1 MPNPTDTFLSGSN
14 IDFIEGLYARWL
26 EDPSSVDPSW
36 RELFAG
42 TRTEGH
48 PLLGS
53 GDGRAQPAN
62 GHGTGNG
69 PAVVARAVNGGNGAP
84 VASAPARGQLVSVGD
99 VPAGL
104 AAMQLQSRV
113 DQTLYAFRLR
123 GHLLAQIDPL
133 GRPRP
138 QINHIADLAMAS
150 DAAFTPEEL
159 EQVVDS
165 SDVFADRKRVR
176 LRDLLAR
183 LRRTYCGHIG
193 VEYMTL
199 YDSARRRWLMPRMEH
214 TENRLDPSP
223 SEQRRILEKLTYADT
238 FEAFIHTKYQGAKR
252 FSVDGGESLLPM
264 LDTMLEVGGELG
276 VEEVVIGMA
285 HRGRL
290 NVLTNVLGKGPDQ
303 IFSEFNGP
311 VDPRKFMGRGDV
323 KYHMG
328 FSSDVS
334 SSTGKRIH
342 LSLAF
347 NPSHLE
353 FVHPVVEGR
362 ARAKQEQLE
371 VQDRRK
377 VLPLVIHGD
386 AAMAAQGVVAET
398 LNLAR
403 LRGYDTGGTVHLVI
417 NNQLGY
423 TTDPEDARSS
433 IYCTAVAQM
442 LDIPIFHV
450 NGDDPEACVHVMRLA
465 TEYRQRFQSDVV
477 VDLVC
482 FRRYGHNEGDEP
494 SYTQPLMYE
503 AIRHHPPVSEI
514 YARTLAEQGRVSA
527 QDAEVLREEAKRHFL
542 EAYNQAKETPALREP
557 SAHEGLWKGY
567 RGGPEEG
574 IGEPQTGVPEGTLV
588 PMLEHLARMP
598 QGFTPLRQLGKILE
612 RRAAMARGE
621 IPLDWSAGENLAYA
635 TLLRSG
641 THVRLTGQ
649 DTERGT
655 FGHRNAVL
663 HDVKT
668 GATYVPLQDLGPGA
682 ARFEIYNSPLSETG
696 CMGFEFGYSLDY
708 PAALVLWEAQF
719 GDFANGAQVI
729 IDQFIVAAEDK
740 WRRLSG
746 LTLLLP
752 HGYEGAGPEHS
763 SARLERFLSMAAE
776 DNVQICYPT
785 NSAQVFHLLR
795 RQGIRPWRKP
805 LVVMTPKSLLRREEA
820 SSPLGAFTSG
830 TFQRLISDP
839 PAGGAGKVTRL
850 LLCAGKVAYDLLAAR
865 GKAGDESAAI
875 GRLEQLYPFPEAQ
888 VAAEIARYPAL
899 QELVWVQEEPENMGS
914 WSFVLPRLTGR
925 VSAQGRKLPLRYAGR
940 EASASP
946 ATGFQK
952 THELEQTLLIDAA
965 LSRGQHDG
973 R

>member
-1 MPNPTDTFLSGSN
+1 D
-14 IDFIEGLYARWL
+14 
-26 EDPSSVDPSW
+26 
-36 RELFAG
+36 
-42 TRTEGH
+42 
-48 PLLGS
+48 
-53 GDGRAQPAN
+53 RAQPTNGHAAAN
-62 GHGTGNG
+62 G
-69 PAVVARAVNGGNGAP
+69 AAAKAVNGNGAAA
-84 VASAPARGQLVSVGD
+84 VAQAPAAARTQVSVGD
-99 VPAGL
+99 VPAAL
-104 AAMQLQSRV
+104 AAMQLQARV

-138 QINHIADLAMAS
+138 QMNHIADLAMAS
-150 DAAFTPEEL
+150 DAAFSPEEL

-165 SDVFADRKRVR
+165 SEVFADRKRVK
-176 LRDLLAR
+176 LRELLAR
-183 LRRTYCGHIG
+183 LRRTYCGHVG
-193 VEYMTL
+193 VEYMNVL
-199 YDSARRRWLMPRMEH
+199 DSSRRRWLMPRMEH
-214 TENRLDPSP
+214 TENQLNPSTA
-223 SEQRRILEKLTYADT
+223 EQRRILEKLTYADT

-264 LDTMLEVGGELG
+264 LDTMLELGGELG
-276 VEEVVIGMA
+276 LEEVVIGMA

-323 KYHMG
+323 KYHLG
-328 FSSDVS
+328 FSSDVTT
-334 SSTGKRIH
+334 STGKRIH

-362 ARAKQEQLE
+362 ARAKQEQLAG
-371 VQDRRK
+371 QDRRR

-423 TTDPEDARSS
+423 TTDPEDGRSS

-450 NGDDPEACVHVMRLA
+450 NGDDPEACVHAMRLA

-477 VDLVC
+477 IDLVC

-503 AIRHHPPVSEI
+503 AIRHHPPVSEL
-514 YARTLAEQGRVSA
+514 YAKTLAQQGRVSA
-527 QDAEVLREEAKRHFL
+527 EDAEAIREEAKRHFL
-542 EAYNQAKETPALREP
+542 QAYNQAKETPALREP
-557 SAHEGLWKGY
+557 SAYEGLWKGY

-574 IGEPQTGVPEGTLV
+574 IAEPETGVPEKELA
-588 PMLEHLARMP
+588 PLLEHLAHVP
-598 QGFTPLRQLGKILE
+598 PGFSPLRQMGKILE
-612 RRAAMARGE
+612 RRAAMGRGE

-635 TLLRSG
+635 TLLKTG

-668 GATYVPLQDLGPGA
+668 GATYVPLQDLGPDA
-682 ARFEIYNSPLSETG
+682 ARFDIYNSPLSETG

-708 PAALVLWEAQF
+708 PDALVLWEAQF

-763 SARLERFLSMAAE
+763 SARLERFLAMSAE
-776 DNVQICYPT
+776 DNIQVCYPT
-785 NSAQVFHLLR
+785 SSAQIFHLLR
-795 RQGIRPWRKP
+795 RQAIRPWRKP

-820 SSPLGAFTSG
+820 SAPLSAFTSG
-830 TFQRLISDP
+830 KFQRLISDP
-839 PAGGAGKVTRL
+839 PASGVGKVTRL
-850 LLCAGKVAYDLLAAR
+850 LLCTGKVAYDLLAAR
-865 GKAGDESAAI
+865 AKAADDMVAI
-875 GRLEQLYPFPEAQ
+875 ARLEQLHPFPGAQ
-888 VAAEIARYPAL
+888 LAAEIARYPAL
-899 QELVWVQEEPENMGS
+899 EELIWVQEEPENMGA
-914 WSFVLPRLTGR
+914 WAFVLPKLTGR
-925 VSAQGRKLPLRYAGR
+925 SSAKGRPLPLRYAGR
-940 EASASP
+940 AESASP

-952 THELEQTLLIDAA
+952 THELEQVLLVDAA
-965 LSRGQHDG
+965 LSRGQPDG

>member
-1 MPNPTDTFLSGSN
+1 MSNPSDTFLSGSN

-26 EDPSSVDPSW
+26 EDPASVDPSW
-36 RELFAG
+36 RELFSR
-42 TRTEGH
+42 TRTDGR
-48 PLLGS
+48 PFLGS
-53 GDGRAQPAN
+53 GDGRAQPTN
-62 GHGTGNG
+62 GQGATNG
-69 PAVVARAVNGGNGAP
+69 SAIAARAVNGGNGAAP
-84 VASAPARGQLVSVGD
+84 SAAPARQLVSVGE
-99 VPAGL
+99 VPASL

-133 GRPRP
+133 GRARP
-138 QINHIADLAMAS
+138 QMNHIADLAMAS
-150 DAAFTPEEL
+150 DTAFSPEEL

-165 SDVFADRKRVR
+165 SDVFADRKRVK
-176 LRDLLAR
+176 LRELLAR

-223 SEQRRILEKLTYADT
+223 SEQRHILESLTYADT

-264 LDTMLEVGGELG
+264 MDTMLELGGELG

-290 NVLTNVLGKGPDQ
+290 NVLTNVLGKSPDQ

-323 KYHMG
+323 KYHLG
-328 FSSDVS
+328 FSSDVTTS
-334 SSTGKRIH
+334 GGKRIH

-362 ARAKQEQLE
+362 ARAKQERLDRQE
-371 VQDRRK
+371 RRK
-377 VLPLVIHGD
+377 VLPVVIHGD
-386 AAMAAQGVVAET
+386 AAMSAQGVVAET
-398 LNLAR
+398 LNLSR
-403 LRGYDTGGTVHLVI
+403 LRGYDTGGTVHIVI
-417 NNQLGY
+417 NNQIGY

-433 IYCTAVAQM
+433 IYSTAVAQM

-450 NGDDPEACVHVMRLA
+450 NGDDPEACVHVTRLA

-477 VDLVC
+477 IDLVC

-503 AIRHHPPVSEI
+503 AIRHHPPVSEL
-514 YARTLAEQGRVSA
+514 YAKTLAAQGRVSA
-527 QDAEVLREEAKRHFL
+527 EDAERIREEAKRHFL
-542 EAYNQAKETPALREP
+542 QAYNQAKETPALQEP
-557 SAHEGLWKGY
+557 SAHEGAWKGY
-567 RGGPEEG
+567 RGGPEAG
-574 IGEPQTGVPEGTLV
+574 IAEPETGVPEKTLV
-588 PMLEHLARMP
+588 PLLEHLAHVP

-635 TLLRSG
+635 TLLKGG

-668 GATYVPLQDLGPGA
+668 GATYVPLQDLGPDA

-708 PAALVLWEAQF
+708 PEALVLWEAQF

-763 SARLERFLSMAAE
+763 SARLERFLAMSAE
-776 DNVQICYPT
+776 DNIQVCYPT
-785 NSAQVFHLLR
+785 SSAQVFHLLR
-795 RQGIRPWRKP
+795 RQAIRPWRKP
-805 LVVMTPKSLLRREEA
+805 LVIMTPKSLLRREEA
-820 SSPLGAFTSG
+820 SSPLAAFSSG
-830 TFQRLISDP
+830 MFQRLLSDP
-839 PAGGAGKVTRL
+839 PPGGPEKVTRL
-850 LLCAGKVAYDLLAAR
+850 LLCSGKVGYDLLAAR
-865 GKAGDESAAI
+865 AKSGDETIAVA
-875 GRLEQLYPFPEAQ
+875 RLEQLYPFPEAQ
-888 VAAEIARYPAL
+888 VSAEIARYPGVE
-899 QELVWVQEEPENMGS
+899 ELVWVQEEPENMGA
-914 WSFVLPRLTGR
+914 WSFVLPFLTGR
-925 VSAQGRKLPLRYAGR
+925 MSAKGCALPLRYAGR
-940 EASASP
+940 DASASP

-965 LSRGQHDG
+965 MRGPTDG

>member
-1 MPNPTDTFLSGSN
+1 MPNPLDTFLSGSN

-26 EDPSSVDPSW
+26 EDPAAVDPSW
-36 RELFAG
+36 RELFAA
-42 TRTEGH
+42 TSASET
-48 PLLGS
+48 P
-53 GDGRAQPAN
+53 QPTN
-62 GHGTGNG
+62 GHGPGNG
-69 PAVVARAVNGGNGAP
+69 LPARAVNGNGAAA
-84 VASAPARGQLVSVGD
+84 VAQPHAVTRGQVVSVGD
-99 VPAGL
+99 MPAAL
-104 AAMQLQSRV
+104 AAMQLQARV

-123 GHLLAQIDPL
+123 GHLLAQLDPL

-138 QINHIADLAMAS
+138 QMNHIADLAMAS
-150 DAAFTPEEL
+150 DAAFSPEEL
-159 EQVVDS
+159 EQLVDS

-176 LRDLLAR
+176 LRELLAR
-183 LRRTYCGHIG
+183 LRRTYCGHMG
-193 VEYMTL
+193 VEYMSL
-199 YDSARRRWLMPRMEH
+199 LDSARRRWLMPRMEH
-214 TENRLDPSP
+214 TENQLDPSP

-264 LDTMLEVGGELG
+264 LDTMLELGGELG
-276 VEEVVIGMA
+276 LEEVVIGMA

-290 NVLTNVLGKGPDQ
+290 NVLTNVLGKSPDQ

-323 KYHMG
+323 KYHLG
-328 FSSDVS
+328 FSSDVTT
-334 SSTGKRIH
+334 STGKRIH

-371 VQDRRK
+371 VRDRRK

-386 AAMAAQGVVAET
+386 AAMAGQGVVAET
-398 LNLAR
+398 LNLSR

-423 TTDPEDARSS
+423 TTDPEDGRSS
-433 IYCTAVAQM
+433 IYCTAVALM
-442 LDIPIFHV
+442 IDIPIFHV
-450 NGDDPEACVHVMRLA
+450 NGDDPEACVHAMRLA
-465 TEYRQRFQSDVV
+465 TEYRQNFQSDVV
-477 VDLVC
+477 IDLVC

-503 AIRHHPPVSEI
+503 AIRHHPPVSEL
-514 YARTLAEQGRVSA
+514 YARTLAQRGRVSA
-527 QDAEVLREEAKRHFL
+527 EDAEALREQAKQHFL
-542 EAYNQAKETPALREP
+542 RAYNQAKETPALREP
-557 SAHEGLWKGY
+557 SAYEGLWKGY

-574 IGEPQTGVPEGTLV
+574 IADPETGVPEKTLA
-588 PMLEHLARMP
+588 PLLEHLAHVP
-598 QGFTPLRQLGKILE
+598 PGFSPLRQMGKILE

-635 TLLRSG
+635 TLLKGG

-668 GATYVPLQDLGPGA
+668 GATYIPLQDLGPGA
-682 ARFEIYNSPLSETG
+682 ARFEVYNSPLSETG

-708 PAALVLWEAQF
+708 PDALVLWEAQF

-763 SARLERFLSMAAE
+763 SARLERFLAMSAE
-776 DNVQICYPT
+776 DNVQVCYPT
-785 NSAQVFHLLR
+785 SSAQVFHLLR
-795 RQGIRPWRKP
+795 RQAVRPWRKP

-820 SSPLGAFTSG
+820 GAPMSAFTSG
-830 TFQRLISDP
+830 RFQRLISDP
-839 PAGGAGKVTRL
+839 PAAGVGEVTRL
-850 LLCAGKVAYDLLAAR
+850 LLCSGKVAYDLLAAR
-865 GKAGDESAAI
+865 AKAADDGVAI
-875 GRLEQLYPFPEAQ
+875 ARLEQLHPFPEAQ
-888 VAAEIARYPAL
+888 LAAELARYPAL
-899 QELVWVQEEPENMGS
+899 EQLTWVQEEPENMGA
-914 WSFVLPRLTGR
+914 WAFVLPKLTGR
-925 VSAQGRKLPLRYAGR
+925 TSAKGRPLPLRYAGR
-940 EASASP
+940 AASASP

-952 THELEQTLLIDAA
+952 THELEQVLLIDAA
-965 LSRGQHDG
+965 LSRGQPDG

>member
-1 MPNPTDTFLSGSN
+1 MSNPTDTFLSGSN

-26 EDPSSVDPSW
+26 EDPASVDPSW
-36 RELFAG
+36 RELFSR
-42 TRTEGH
+42 TRTDGR
-48 PLLGS
+48 PFLGS
-53 GDGRAQPAN
+53 GDGRAQPTN
-62 GHGTGNG
+62 GQGTTNG
-69 PAVVARAVNGGNGAP
+69 SAVAARAANGGNGTAP
-84 VASAPARGQLVSVGD
+84 SAAPARAQLVSVGEA
-99 VPAGL
+99 PASL

-133 GRPRP
+133 GRSRP
-138 QINHIADLAMAS
+138 QMNHIADLAMAS
-150 DAAFTPEEL
+150 DTAFSPEEL

-165 SDVFADRKRVR
+165 ADVFADRKRVK
-176 LRDLLAR
+176 LRELLAR

-223 SEQRRILEKLTYADT
+223 SDQRRILESLTYADT

-264 LDTMLEVGGELG
+264 MDTLLELGGELG

-328 FSSDVS
+328 FSSDV
-334 SSTGKRIH
+334 TTPGGKRIH

-362 ARAKQEQLE
+362 ARAKQERLDRE
-371 VQDRRK
+371 DRRK
-377 VLPLVIHGD
+377 VLPVVIHGD

-398 LNLAR
+398 LNLSR
-403 LRGYDTGGTVHLVI
+403 LRGYDTGGTVHIVI

-503 AIRHHPPVSEI
+503 AIRHHPPVSEL
-514 YARTLAEQGRVSA
+514 YAKTLAAQGRVSA
-527 QDAEVLREEAKRHFL
+527 EDAERIREEAKRHFL
-542 EAYNQAKETPALREP
+542 QAYNQAKETPALREP
-557 SAHEGLWKGY
+557 SAHEGAWKGY

-574 IGEPQTGVPEGTLV
+574 IDEPETGVPEKTLV
-588 PMLEHLARMP
+588 PLLEHLAHVP

-612 RRAAMARGE
+612 RRVAMAHGE

-635 TLLRSG
+635 TLLKTG

-668 GATYVPLQDLGPGA
+668 GATYVPLQDLGPDA

-708 PAALVLWEAQF
+708 PEALVLWEAQF

-763 SARLERFLSMAAE
+763 SARLERFLAMAAE
-776 DNVQICYPT
+776 DNIQVCYPT
-785 NSAQVFHLLR
+785 SSAQVFHLLR

-805 LVVMTPKSLLRREEA
+805 LVIMTPKSLLRREEA
-820 SSPLGAFTSG
+820 SSPLAAFTSG
-830 TFQRLISDP
+830 RFQRLISDP
-839 PAGGAGKVTRL
+839 PSGGPGKVTRL
-850 LLCAGKVAYDLLAAR
+850 LLCSGKVGYDLLAAR
-865 GKAGDESAAI
+865 AKAGDETIAV

-888 VAAEIARYPAL
+888 LAAEIARYPGL
-899 QELVWVQEEPENMGS
+899 EELVWVQEEPENMGA
-914 WSFVLPRLTGR
+914 WSFVLPRLAGR
-925 VSAQGRKLPLRYAGR
+925 VSAKGRALPLRYAGR

-965 LSRGQHDG
+965 LSRGPNDG

>member
-26 EDPSSVDPSW
+26 EDPSSVDASW
-36 RELFAG
+36 RELFSRTSAG
-42 TRTEGH
+42 GH
-48 PLLGS
+48 PILGS
-53 GDGRAQPAN
+53 DGLPRTTNGQRAPN
-62 GHGTGNG
+62 GAAAVAG
-69 PAVVARAVNGGNGAP
+69 PVNGNGAA
-84 VASAPARGQLVSVGD
+84 VVTAPARAALVTVGD
-99 VPAGL
+99 VPASL
-104 AAMQLQSRV
+104 AAMQLQARV

-123 GHLLAQIDPL
+123 GHLLAQLDPL

-138 QINHIADLAMAS
+138 AMSHIADLAMAS
-150 DAAFTPEEL
+150 DAAFSPEEL

-165 SDVFADRKRVR
+165 SDVFADRKRVK
-176 LRDLLAR
+176 LKELLAR

-193 VEYMTL
+193 VEFMSL
-199 YDSARRRWLMPRMEH
+199 LDSGRRRWLMPRMEH
-214 TENRLDPSP
+214 TENQLDPSP
-223 SEQRRILEKLTYADT
+223 SEQRHILESLTYADT

-264 LDTMLEVGGELG
+264 LDTMLELGGNLG

-290 NVLTNVLGKGPDQ
+290 NVLTNVLGKSPDQ

-311 VDPRKFMGRGDV
+311 VDPRKFIGRGDV
-323 KYHMG
+323 KYHLG
-328 FSSDVS
+328 FSSDVTTS
-334 SSTGKRIH
+334 SGKRIH

-362 ARAKQEQLE
+362 ARAKQQRLE
-371 VQDRRK
+371 GQDRRK

-403 LRGYDTGGTVHLVI
+403 LRGYDTGGTVHIVI
-417 NNQLGY
+417 NNQIGY

-433 IYCTAVAQM
+433 IYSTAVAQM

-450 NGDDPEACVHVMRLA
+450 NGDDPEACVHAMRLA
-465 TEYRQRFQSDVV
+465 TEYRQKFQSDVV
-477 VDLVC
+477 IDLVC

-503 AIRHHPPVSEI
+503 LIRHHPPVAEI
-514 YARTLAEQGRVSA
+514 YARTLAAQGRVSTE
-527 QDAEVLREEAKRHFL
+527 DAEAIREEAKRHFL
-542 EAYNQAKETPALREP
+542 QAYNQAKETPALREP
-557 SAHEGLWKGY
+557 SAHEGLWKGF

-574 IGEPQTGVPEGTLV
+574 IPDPETGVPEKTLARL
-588 PMLEHLARMP
+588 LEHLARVP
-598 QGFTPLRQLGKILE
+598 PGFTPLRQMGKILE
-612 RRAAMARGE
+612 RRSAMARGE

-635 TLLRSG
+635 TLLTSG

-668 GATYVPLQDLGPGA
+668 GAIYVPLQDLGPGQ
-682 ARFEIYNSPLSETG
+682 ARFEVYNSPLSETG

-708 PAALVLWEAQF
+708 PDALVLWEAQF

-763 SARLERFLSMAAE
+763 SARLERFLTMAAE
-776 DNVQICYPT
+776 DNLQVCYPT
-785 NSAQVFHLLR
+785 SSAQVFHLLR
-795 RQGIRPWRKP
+795 RQAIRSWRKP

-820 SSPLGAFTSG
+820 SSPLSAFVTG
-830 TFQRLISDP
+830 NFQRLISDP
-839 PAGGAGKVTRL
+839 PAGGAANVKRL
-850 LLCAGKVAYDLLAAR
+850 LLCTGKVVYDLLAAR
-865 GKAGDESAAI
+865 AKAGDDSVAI
-875 GRLEQLYPFPEAQ
+875 ARLEQLYPFPEAQ
-888 VAAEIARYPAL
+888 LAAEIARYPEL
-899 QELVWVQEEPENMGS
+899 QELVWVQEEPENMGA

-925 VSAQGRKLPLRYAGR
+925 ASARGKSLPLRYAGR

-965 LSRGQHDG
+965 LSRGLPDG

>member
-1 MPNPTDTFLSGSN
+1 MPNPTDTFLSGTN

-26 EDPSSVDPSW
+26 EDPASVDPSW
-36 RELFAG
+36 RELFASTSG
-42 TRTEGH
+42 SGR

-53 GDGRAQPAN
+53 TDGQARP
-62 GHGTGNG
+62 GNG
-69 PAVVARAVNGGNGAP
+69 PPVAAGAGAVRGANGNGAA
-84 VASAPARGQLVSVGD
+84 VAVAPARGAPVTVGD
-99 VPAGL
+99 VPASL
-104 AAMQLQSRV
+104 AAMQLQARV

-133 GRPRP
+133 ERPRP
-138 QINHIADLAMAS
+138 QMNHVADLAMAS
-150 DAAFTPEEL
+150 DATFGPDEL
-159 EQVVDS
+159 EVLVDS
-165 SDVFADRKRVR
+165 SEVFADRTRVK
-176 LRDLLAR
+176 LRDLLGR

-264 LDTMLEVGGELG
+264 LDTMLELGGELG

-328 FSSDVS
+328 FSSDVTTS
-334 SSTGKRIH
+334 AGKRIH
-342 LSLAF
+342 VSLAF

-362 ARAKQEQLE
+362 VRAKQQRLEQ
-371 VQDRRK
+371 QDRRK

-386 AAMAAQGVVAET
+386 AAMAGQGVVAET
-398 LNLAR
+398 LNLSR
-403 LRGYDTGGTVHLVI
+403 LRGYDTGGTVHIVI

-423 TTDPEDARSS
+423 TTDPEDGRSS

-465 TEYRQRFQSDVV
+465 TEYRQMFQSDVV

-503 AIRHHPPVSEI
+503 AIRHHPPVSEL
-514 YARTLAEQGRVSA
+514 YARTLAGQGRVSA
-527 QDAEVLREEAKRHFL
+527 EEAEALREAAKRHFL
-542 EAYNQAKETPALREP
+542 QAYNQAKETPALREP
-557 SAHEGLWKGY
+557 SAHEGLWKGF

-574 IGEPQTGVPEGTLV
+574 LPEPETGVPETTLG
-588 PMLEHLARMP
+588 PLLEHLARVP

-612 RRAAMARGE
+612 RRAAMAHGE
-621 IPLDWSAGENLAYA
+621 TPLDWSAGENLAYA
-635 TLLRSG
+635 TLLRAG

-668 GATYVPLQDLGPGA
+668 GATYVPLQDLGPGQG
-682 ARFEIYNSPLSETG
+682 RFEVYNSPLSETG

-708 PAALVLWEAQF
+708 PDALVLWEAQF

-763 SARLERFLSMAAE
+763 SARLERFLAMAAE

-785 NSAQVFHLLR
+785 SSAQVFHLLR
-795 RQGIRPWRKP
+795 RQAIRPWRKP

-820 SSPLGAFTSG
+820 SSSLAAFTTG
-830 TFQRLISDP
+830 KFQRLLSDP
-839 PAGGAGKVTRL
+839 PPGGEGKVTRL

-865 GKAGDESAAI
+865 AKSGDDTIAV

-888 VAAEIARYPAL
+888 LARELARYPAL
-899 QELVWVQEEPENMGS
+899 EELVWVQEEPENMGA

-925 VSAQGRKLPLRYAGR
+925 SSTKGRTLPLRYAGR

-952 THELEQTLLIDAA
+952 THELEQTLLLDAA
-965 LSRGQHDG
+965 LSRGQPDG

>member
-1 MPNPTDTFLSGSN
+1 MSNLTDTFLSGSN

-26 EDPSSVDPSW
+26 EDPASVDPSW
-36 RELFAG
+36 RELFSR
-42 TRTEGH
+42 TRTDGR
-48 PLLGS
+48 PFLGS
-53 GDGRAQPAN
+53 GDGRAQPTSGQGATN
-62 GHGTGNG
+62 GS
-69 PAVVARAVNGGNGAP
+69 AVAARALNGGNGAA
-84 VASAPARGQLVSVGD
+84 ASAAPARAQLVSVGD
-99 VPAGL
+99 VPAAL

-133 GRPRP
+133 GRSRP
-138 QINHIADLAMAS
+138 QMNHIADLAMAS
-150 DAAFTPEEL
+150 DTPFSPEEL

-165 SDVFADRKRVR
+165 SDVFADRKRVK
-176 LRDLLAR
+176 LRELLAR

-223 SEQRRILEKLTYADT
+223 SEQRRILESLTYADT

-264 LDTMLEVGGELG
+264 MDTLLELGGELG

-323 KYHMG
+323 KYHLG
-328 FSSDVS
+328 FSSDLTTS
-334 SSTGKRIH
+334 GGKRIH

-362 ARAKQEQLE
+362 VRAKQERLDRE
-371 VQDRRK
+371 NRRK
-377 VLPLVIHGD
+377 VLPVVIHGD

-398 LNLAR
+398 LNLSR

-433 IYCTAVAQM
+433 IYSTAVAQM

-503 AIRHHPPVSEI
+503 AIRHHPPVSEL
-514 YARTLAEQGRVSA
+514 YAKTLAAQGRVSA
-527 QDAEVLREEAKRHFL
+527 EDAEHIREEAKRHFL
-542 EAYNQAKETPALREP
+542 QAYNQAKETPALREP
-557 SAHEGLWKGY
+557 SAHEGAWKGY

-574 IGEPQTGVPEGTLV
+574 LPEPETGVPEKTLV
-588 PMLEHLARMP
+588 PMLEHLAHVP

-612 RRAAMARGE
+612 RRGAMARGE

-635 TLLRSG
+635 TLLKTG

-668 GATYVPLQDLGPGA
+668 GATYVPLQDLGPDA

-708 PAALVLWEAQF
+708 PEALVLWEAQF

-763 SARLERFLSMAAE
+763 SARLERFLAMAAE
-776 DNVQICYPT
+776 DNIQVCYPT
-785 NSAQVFHLLR
+785 SSAQIFHLLR
-795 RQGIRPWRKP
+795 RQAIRPWRKP

-820 SSPLGAFTSG
+820 SAPLTAFTSG
-830 TFQRLISDP
+830 RFQRLISDP
-839 PAGGAGKVTRL
+839 PQGGPEKVTRL
-850 LLCAGKVAYDLLAAR
+850 LLCSGKVGYDVLAAR
-865 GKAGDESAAI
+865 AKAGDQAI
-875 GRLEQLYPFPEAQ
+875 AVARLEQLYPFPEAQ
-888 VAAEIARYPAL
+888 VAAEIARYPGL
-899 QELVWVQEEPENMGS
+899 EELVWVQEEPENMGA
-914 WSFVLPRLTGR
+914 WSFVLPRLIGR
-925 VSAQGRKLPLRYAGR
+925 VSAKGRALPLRYAGR

-965 LSRGQHDG
+965 LSRGPNDG

>member
-1 MPNPTDTFLSGSN
+1 
-14 IDFIEGLYARWL
+14 A
-26 EDPSSVDPSW
+26 
-36 RELFAG
+36 
-42 TRTEGH
+42 
-48 PLLGS
+48 
-53 GDGRAQPAN
+53 
-62 GHGTGNG
+62 
-69 PAVVARAVNGGNGAP
+69 
-84 VASAPARGQLVSVGD
+84 
-99 VPAGL
+99 L
-104 AAMQLQSRV
+104 AAMQLQARV

-138 QINHIADLAMAS
+138 QMNHIADLAMAS
-150 DAAFTPEEL
+150 DAALSPDEL
-159 EQVVDS
+159 EQVVDTS
-165 SDVFADRKRVR
+165 EVFADRKRVK
-176 LRDLLAR
+176 LRELLAR
-183 LRRTYCGHIG
+183 LRRTYCGHVG
-193 VEYMTL
+193 VEYMNVL
-199 YDSARRRWLMPRMEH
+199 DSSRRRWLMPRMEH
-214 TENRLDPSP
+214 TENQLNPSTA
-223 SEQRRILEKLTYADT
+223 EQRRILEKLTYADT

-264 LDTMLEVGGELG
+264 LDTMLELGGELG
-276 VEEVVIGMA
+276 LEEVVIGMA

-290 NVLTNVLGKGPDQ
+290 NVLTNVLGTGPDQ

-323 KYHMG
+323 KYHLG
-328 FSSDVS
+328 FSSDLTTS
-334 SSTGKRIH
+334 GGKRIH

-362 ARAKQEQLE
+362 ARAKQEQLAG
-371 VQDRRK
+371 QDRRR

-398 LNLAR
+398 LNLSR

-423 TTDPEDARSS
+423 TTDPEDGRSS

-450 NGDDPEACVHVMRLA
+450 NGDDPEACVHAMRLA

-477 VDLVC
+477 IDLVC

-503 AIRHHPPVSEI
+503 AIRHHPPVSEL
-514 YARTLAEQGRVSA
+514 YAKTLAQQGRVSA
-527 QDAEVLREEAKRHFL
+527 EDAEAIREEAKRHFL
-542 EAYNQAKETPALREP
+542 QAYNQAKETPALREP
-557 SAHEGLWKGY
+557 SAYEGLWKGY

-574 IGEPQTGVPEGTLV
+574 IAEPETGVPEKELATL
-588 PMLEHLARMP
+588 LEHLAHVP
-598 QGFTPLRQLGKILE
+598 PGFSPLRQMGKILE
-612 RRAAMARGE
+612 RRAAMGRGE

-635 TLLRSG
+635 TLLKTG

-668 GATYVPLQDLGPGA
+668 GATYVPLQDLGPDA
-682 ARFEIYNSPLSETG
+682 ARFDIYNSPLSETG

-708 PAALVLWEAQF
+708 PDALVLWEAQF

-752 HGYEGAGPEHS
+752 HGDEGAGPEHS
-763 SARLERFLSMAAE
+763 SARLERFLAMSAE
-776 DNVQICYPT
+776 DNIQVCYPT
-785 NSAQVFHLLR
+785 SSAQIFHLLR
-795 RQGIRPWRKP
+795 RQAIRPWRKP

-820 SSPLGAFTSG
+820 SAPLSAFTSG
-830 TFQRLISDP
+830 KFQRLISDP
-839 PAGGAGKVTRL
+839 PASGVGKVTRL
-850 LLCAGKVAYDLLAAR
+850 LLCTGKVAYDLLAAR
-865 GKAGDESAAI
+865 AKAADDMVAI
-875 GRLEQLYPFPEAQ
+875 ARLEQLHPFPGAQ
-888 VAAEIARYPAL
+888 LAAEIARYPAL
-899 QELVWVQEEPENMGS
+899 EELIWVQEEPENMGA
-914 WSFVLPRLTGR
+914 WAFVLPKLTGR
-925 VSAQGRKLPLRYAGR
+925 SSARGRPLPLRYAGR
-940 EASASP
+940 AESASP

-952 THELEQTLLIDAA
+952 THELEQVLLVDAA
-965 LSRGQHDG
+965 LSRGQPDG

>member
-1 MPNPTDTFLSGSN
+1 MATPTDTFLSGSN

-26 EDPSSVDPSW
+26 EDPSSVDASW

-42 TRTEGH
+42 NRTDGQ

-53 GDGRAQPAN
+53 GDGRAQPTN
-62 GHGTGNG
+62 GHAAGGDRA
-69 PAVVARAVNGGNGAP
+69 AVAKPVNGNGAAAATA
-84 VASAPARGQLVSVGD
+84 VAPSQVVSVGD
-99 VPAGL
+99 VPAAL
-104 AAMQLQSRV
+104 AAMQLQARV

-138 QINHIADLAMAS
+138 QMSHVADLAMAS
-150 DAAFTPEEL
+150 DEAFRPEEL
-159 EQVVDS
+159 EQLVDTS
-165 SDVFADRKRVR
+165 EVFPDRKRVK
-176 LRDLLAR
+176 LRELLAR
-183 LRRTYCGHIG
+183 LRRTYCGHLG
-193 VEYMTL
+193 VEYMSL

-214 TENRLDPSP
+214 TENQLNPTRA
-223 SEQRRILEKLTYADT
+223 EQRRILEKLTYADT

-264 LDTMLEVGGELG
+264 LDTMLELGGELG
-276 VEEVVIGMA
+276 VEEVVVGMA

-290 NVLTNVLGKGPDQ
+290 NVLTNVLGKSPDQ

-323 KYHMG
+323 KYHLG
-328 FSSDVS
+328 FSSDVTTS
-334 SSTGKRIH
+334 GGKRIH

-371 VQDRRK
+371 IQDRRK

-398 LNLAR
+398 LNLSR

-433 IYCTAVAQM
+433 IYCTAVAEM

-450 NGDDPEACVHVMRLA
+450 NGDDPEACVHAMRLA
-465 TEYRQRFQSDVV
+465 TEYRQKFQSDVV
-477 VDLVC
+477 IDLVC

-503 AIRHHPPVSEI
+503 AIRHHPPVSEL
-514 YARTLAEQGRVSA
+514 YAKTLAAQGRVSPEE
-527 QDAEVLREEAKRHFL
+527 AEALREEAKRHFL
-542 EAYNQAKETPALREP
+542 QAYNQAKETPALREP
-557 SAHEGLWKGY
+557 SAYEGLWKGY

-574 IGEPQTGVPEGTLV
+574 IQDPETGVPETTVGPL
-588 PMLEHLARMP
+588 LEHLAHVP
-598 QGFTPLRQLGKILE
+598 QGFTPLRQMGKILE

-635 TLLRSG
+635 TLLKSG

-668 GATYVPLQDLGPGA
+668 GVTYTPLQDLGPGA
-682 ARFEIYNSPLSETG
+682 APFEVYNSPLSETG

-708 PAALVLWEAQF
+708 PDALVLWEAQF

-763 SARLERFLSMAAE
+763 SARLERFLAMAAE
-776 DNVQICYPT
+776 DNIQVCYPT
-785 NSAQVFHLLR
+785 SSAQVFHLLR
-795 RQGIRPWRKP
+795 RQAIRPWRKP

-820 SSPLGAFTSG
+820 TAPLSAFTSG
-830 TFQRLISDP
+830 KFQRLISDP
-839 PAGGAGKVTRL
+839 PASGEARVTRL
-850 LLCAGKVAYDLLAAR
+850 LLCTGKVAYDLLAAR
-865 GKAGDESAAI
+865 AKAADDTVAI
-875 GRLEQLYPFPEAQ
+875 ARLEQLYPFPEAQ
-888 VAAEIARYPAL
+888 LAREIARYPAL
-899 QELVWVQEEPENMGS
+899 EELVWVQEEPENMGA
-914 WSFVLPRLTGR
+914 WAFVLPRLSAR
-925 VSAQGRKLPLRYAGR
+925 VSAKGRKLPLRYAGR

-952 THELEQTLLIDAA
+952 THELEQMLLIDAA
-965 LSRGQHDG
+965 LSRGQPDG